1 MQLKETIMI
10 FELIETKLDSPL
22 FHKCKHIPTLRFESE
37 SEMDDAL
44 DLLQQTY
51 PNQIFFG
58 AGANGYY
65 NAIQFTD
72 IKLRKCE
79 A

>member
-1 MQLKETIMI
+1 MI
-10 FELIETKLDSPL
+10 FELVKTELNSTL
-22 FHKCKHIPTLRFESE
+22 FHKCKHVPTLKFESE
-37 SEMDDAL
+37 SEMEEAL

-51 PNQIFFG
+51 PNQIFFC
-58 AGANGYY
+58 ACANGYY

-79 A
+79 V